1 MIGARKSGPGVGS
14 DTPRVVSVEPDGSP
28 GRSVGQHVAH
38 ETPGILHQA
47 VSVLIVDRH
56 GRCLL
61 QRRGASK
68 ALFAGC
74 WTNTCCTHPRP
85 GEAPARAAIRRVR
98 EEVGLVVT
106 DVTAAGVFT
115 YRAVDP
121 WSGLVEHEQ
130 DHVYAAVADIDAAVA
145 DPGEISEL
153 VRLPFGEAM
162 AFVDSEAGT
171 PWAPEVLRR
180 AYDALGEPAQ
190 GPLRQDGS

>member
-1 MIGARKSGPGVGS
+1 MIGARVPNSGVGS
-14 DTPRVVSVEPDGSP
+14 NSPLVVSVDRDGSP

-47 VSVLIVDRH
+47 VSVLVVDRH

-74 WTNTCCTHPRP
+74 WTNTSCTHPRP
-85 GEAPARAAIRRVR
+85 GEEPARAAIRRVR

-106 DVTAAGVFT
+106 DVTTAGVFT
-115 YRAVDP
+115 YRAVDAL
-121 WSGLVEHEQ
+121 SGLVEHEQ

-145 DPGEISEL
+145 DPEEVSEL
-153 VRLPFGEAM
+153 VRLPFREAV
-162 AFVDSEAGT
+162 ALVNSAAGT